1 MGATDVLNEVEGAII
16 RICTDIKGKRGGSG
30 TDKLDSLSKLVNS
43 YSRLLERCKTDDS
56 DVLEDG
62 DPEYYKTLEKQ
73 NTSRKK
79 VIR

>member
-1 MGATDVLNEVEGAII
+1 MSASDVLNEVEGAII

-30 TDKLDSLSKLVNS
+30 VDKLDSLSKLVNS

-62 DPEYYKTLEKQ
+62 DLGYHATLERQ
-73 NTSRKK
+73 TSTRKK